1 MLGNIMTR
9 ICNHR
14 QWLLRCEA
22 CGNEWVSDV
31 HRDDMYG
38 WDVEQEYCPECD
50 EPGVVI
56 DTEVGRDEAAD
67 EAYERMAEI
76 RMEKLMERREADV

>member
-1 MLGNIMTR
+1 MLGNILTR
-9 ICNHR
+9 TCNRR
-14 QWLLRCEA
+14 QWLLRCPE

-31 HRDDMYG
+31 HRDEYYG

-56 DTEVGRDEAAD
+56 DDEVGRDDAMD
-67 EAYERMAEI
+67 EAYDRRVEE
-76 RMEKLMERREADV
+76 RMEKLMERREIDA